1 MRIGR
6 FVHPAKRAI
15 ARPPIAALGLAFLAA
30 ILLLLPGAANA
41 ARPQFDLPLACT
53 INVDCFVQT
62 YFDHD
67 AGPGIRDFAC
77 GTLVRDKHDG
87 IDIRLPNYVAM
98 RKGVAVLA
106 AAAGTVWKTRDG
118 IEDVNVNEIGKDTVD
133 KYGLGNTVL
142 IDHGDGWVSIYGHM
156 LKGSVRVKPGD
167 HVEAGQPIGLVG
179 LSGLTSFPHMHF
191 MVDYQGKPIDP
202 FTGVKENVACGDTSH
217 SLWSPKALTQ
227 LAYTPTGFLT
237 AGFAPQEPDREGAR
251 NGAYDARELPAA
263 STVLTFWVDFY
274 GQQKGDRRVLTLYG
288 ADGQV
293 LAQSD
298 EIAADR
304 QDLLFRY
311 VGKRAADGFPPG
323 IYRGEFQLTRT
334 VDGAL
339 KTLIAIQTQI
349 ELK

>member
-1 MRIGR
+1 MRSSPT
-6 FVHPAKRAI
+6 VPAVRRA
-15 ARPPIAALGLAFLAA
+15 AGLARAVALFALVVAAFLLAQGEA
-30 ILLLLPGAANA
+30 RAE
-41 ARPQFDLPLACT
+41 RPQFILPLACT

-67 AGPGIRDFAC
+67 PSEGIRDYAC
-77 GTLVRDKHDG
+77 GNLVRDKHNG

-118 IEDVNVNEIGKDTVD
+118 IEDINVNDIGKDTVD

-156 LKGSVRVKPGD
+156 MKGTVRVKPGD
-167 HVEAGQPIGLVG
+167 RVEAGQPIGMVG

-191 MVDYQGKPIDP
+191 MVHYRSKPIDP
-202 FTGVKENVACGDTSH
+202 FTGVMDEVACGDTSK
-217 SLWSPKALTQ
+217 SLWAPKTLAA

-237 AGFAPQEPDREGAR
+237 AGFADREPEREPAR
-251 NGAYDARELPAA
+251 NGAYDTAELPAA
-263 STVLTFWVDFY
+263 STVLAFWVDFY
-274 GQQKGDRRVLTLYG
+274 GQEQGDQRIITLYG
-288 ADGQV
+288 SKGEI

-298 EIAADR
+298 QTAEDK
-304 QDLLFRY
+304 QDLLFRF
-311 VGKRAADGFPPG
+311 VGKRSAGGFPPG
-323 IYRGEFQLTRT
+323 IYRGEFTLVRT
-334 VDGAL
+334 VDGVA
-339 KTLIAIQTQI
+339 KTLISIQRQI